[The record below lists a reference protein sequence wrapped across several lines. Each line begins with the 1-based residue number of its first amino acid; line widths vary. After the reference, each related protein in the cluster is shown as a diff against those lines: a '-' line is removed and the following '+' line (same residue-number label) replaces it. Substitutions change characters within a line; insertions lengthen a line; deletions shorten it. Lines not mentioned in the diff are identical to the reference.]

1 MTRNADQFRLNWS
14 LKEALSSHDCAS
26 FISYKCHFCIAKDM
40 I

>member
-1 MTRNADQFRLNWS
+1 MTRNADQFSLNWS
-14 LKEALSSHDCAS
+14 LKEALSSRERTS